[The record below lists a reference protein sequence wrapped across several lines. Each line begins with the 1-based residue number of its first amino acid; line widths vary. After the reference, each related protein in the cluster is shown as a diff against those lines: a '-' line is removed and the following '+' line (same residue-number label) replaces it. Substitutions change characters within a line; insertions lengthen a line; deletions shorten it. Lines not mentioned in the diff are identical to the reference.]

1 MVYDHAA
8 MAKALL
14 LVPAAS
20 QAHHMVTGSALPAG
34 ASGGSPAAIRI
45 GTLALAQRPLAC
57 VLPLPNVSGK
67 VANLRA
73 NGRIEPLRTLKAVM
87 PERRHARRNNNRGL
101 SCGTSA
107 AVIA

>member
-20 QAHHMVTGSALPAG
+20 QADHMVTGSALPAV
-34 ASGGSPAAIRI
+34 ALGGSPAAIWI
-45 GTLALAQRPLAC
+45 ATLALAHRTATAR
-57 VLPLPNVSGK
+57 LPLPNVSGK

-73 NGRIEPLRTLKAVM
+73 NGRIEPLRTVKAVM